1 MRALILAAGKGTR
14 IARAL
19 SGQPKSMVHIG
30 DRPLITHT
38 VELLK
43 KAGIGHIGVAVGYQH
58 TMIMEEIQKYEVE
71 FFYNPFF
78 DVTNSIASAWFAKD
92 FISTEDDLM
101 IMNGDLFMEECMLKS
116 ILGEKA
122 SPVLFADSSRKDES
136 DYKLCYEN
144 DLLLK
149 YGKDLTGNDI
159 TGEYIGIAKI
169 GREFIPTFKEHLEF
183 MISQQKHEAWWEDVL
198 YDLSGETDIYVKEL
212 TEGFWAEVDYIE
224 DYERIKDYQKQLS
237 HKSAE

>member
-1 MRALILAAGKGTR
+1 
-14 IARAL
+14 
-19 SGQPKSMVHIG
+19 
-30 DRPLITHT
+30 
-38 VELLK
+38 
-43 KAGIGHIGVAVGYQH
+43 
-58 TMIMEEIQKYEVE
+58 MEV
-71 FFYNPFF
+71 P
-78 DVTNSIASAWFAKD
+78 NSTASAWFAKD

-122 SPVLFADSSRKDES
+122 SPVLFADSSRKDEA

-183 MISQQKHEAWWEDVL
+183 MISQQKHVAWWEDV
-198 YDLSGETDIYVKEL
+198 
-212 TEGFWAEVDYIE
+212 
-224 DYERIKDYQKQLS
+224 
-237 HKSAE
+237 